1 MIHRELFFA
10 TPVYVK
16 DVGTPEYNKY
26 LEEQIVNWSK
36 KDPGLQKTNTNGW
49 HSPTDMHLKPE
60 YKNLIEELH
69 IAQQEIY
76 KDECLEGEP
85 FLGNMWANINYKG
98 GYNRPHIHPNSL
110 WSGVYYVKTPKKC
123 GHLKIEDTRT
133 MSLMSRPKKIKSLEV
148 FDFMKKI
155 NKEEPKHLWREVH
168 FEPIAGRLIM
178 FPSWVNHC
186 VDPNESDD
194 IRISVSF
201 NFLQKG
207 LMV

>member
-16 DVGTPEYNKY
+16 DIANSEYNKY
-26 LEEQIVNWSK
+26 LEDKIVAWSQNN
-36 KDPGLQKTNTNGW
+36 PGLKKTNMNGW

-60 YKNLIEELH
+60 YKHLIEELH

-76 KDECLEGEP
+76 KDECLGSEP
-85 FLGNMWANINYKG
+85 FLGNMWANINYKDG
-98 GYNRPHIHPNSL
+98 FNRPHIHPNSL

-133 MSLMSRPKKIKSLEV
+133 MSLMSRPKKI
-148 FDFMKKI
+148 
-155 NKEEPKHLWREVH
+155 NKEEPKHLWKEVH

-207 LMV
+207 LMT

>member
-1 MIHRELFFA
+1 MHRELFFA

-26 LEEQIVNWSK
+26 LEEQIINWSK
-36 KDPGLQKTNTNGW
+36 KDPGLKKTNMNGW
-49 HSPTDMHLKPE
+49 HSTTDMHLKLE
-60 YKNLIEELH
+60 YKALVEELH

-76 KDECLEGEP
+76 KDECLDSEP
-85 FLGNMWANINYKG
+85 FLGNMWANINYKDG
-98 GYNRPHIHPNSL
+98 FNRPHIHPNSL
-110 WSGVYYVKTPKKC
+110 WSGVYYVKTPEKC
-123 GHLKIEDTRT
+123 GNLELHDTKT
-133 MSLMSRPKKIKSLEV
+133 MSLMSRPIKN
-148 FDFMKKI
+148 
-155 NKEEPKHLWREVH
+155 NKEEPKHLWKEVH
-168 FEPIAGRLIM
+168 FKPKAGRLIM

-186 VDPNESDD
+186 VDLNKSDD